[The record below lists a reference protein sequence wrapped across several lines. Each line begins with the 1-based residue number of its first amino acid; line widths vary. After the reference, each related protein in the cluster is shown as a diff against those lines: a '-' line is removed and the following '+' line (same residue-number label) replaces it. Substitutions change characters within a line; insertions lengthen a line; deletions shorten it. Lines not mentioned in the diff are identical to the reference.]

1 MSFLLA
7 PPGDLEA
14 GTGFHTT
21 EDEQV
26 ATAIGN
32 GRAVSKAGM
41 DPAVANHAAQS
52 QDYKLGFGQG
62 QGDARSMGARNRITV
77 ADDLGHMKNAEFK
90 RGYVDGW
97 NSMSNKSFGGFLRAV
112 RSGNPAEIEKQ
123 GGRYLAFEKANDE
136 LSGGA
141 GGWLVPTEYTARFL
155 KPLSERSFIYR
166 RAHVIPMTTLTA
178 KGPMLDATTAQAA
191 GTPPWFGG
199 VKGLWGSQAQTFTL
213 SESNPQFRELTLTAW
228 DFLLYSIASNQL
240 LADMGPEA
248 DERLMENFGQAA
260 AWGAEYA
267 FLNGAGAGTSMPLGM
282 LNAPCCINVARA
294 GAGAISVAD
303 VAKMSGRLLPSG
315 WMNAVWACNPSALEK
330 VVQIT
335 SYQPNQHRSGS
346 DLASEH
352 VGYLEQRPLFV
363 TDKLPKLGTR
373 GDLMLFDPSLYV
385 IGDRM
390 QVVID
395 VSGETFAGAVN
406 LFQANMSMFRVWL
419 RLDGKPML
427 NDVVKLTG
435 NPGDDTTTVSSVV
448 ALSDAA

>member
-1 MSFLLA
+1 M
-7 PPGDLEA
+7 
-14 GTGFHTT
+14 
-21 EDEQV
+21 

-32 GRAVSKAGM
+32 GRA
-41 DPAVANHAAQS
+41 AATKTTEPQVR
-52 QDYKLGFGQG
+52 
-62 QGDARSMGARNRITV
+62 RS
-77 ADDLGHMKNAEFK
+77 F
-90 RGYVDGW
+90 
-97 NSMSNKSFGGFLRAV
+97 SGFLRAIK
-112 RSGNPAEIEKQ
+112 SGKPAEIEKQ
-123 GGRYLAFEKANDE
+123 GGRYLAFEKSGNDE

-141 GGWLVPTEYTARFL
+141 GGYLVPTEYTARFL
-155 KPLSERSFIYR
+155 KPLSERGFIYR
-166 RAHVIPMTTLTA
+166 RAHIVPMTTLTA
-178 KGPMLDATTAQAA
+178 KGPMLDATTAQTA

-199 VKGLWGSQAQTFTL
+199 VTGLWGSQAQTFTL
-213 SESNPQFRELTLTAW
+213 SQSNPQFRELTLTAW

-282 LNAPCCINVARA
+282 LNAPCCIDVARA
-294 GAGAISVAD
+294 GAGAIAVAD
-303 VAKMSGRLLPSG
+303 VANMSGRLLPSG
-315 WMNAVWACNPSALEK
+315 WMNAIWACNPSALAK
-330 VVQIT
+330 IVQIT

-346 DLASEH
+346 DMVSEH

-373 GDLMLFDPSLYV
+373 GDLVLFDPSLYV

-395 VSGETFAGAVN
+395 ISDQTWAGSVN

-427 NDVVKLTG
+427 NSTVKLTG
-435 NPGDDTTTVSSVV
+435 NPGDDTTTVSSVI
-448 ALSDAA
+448 ALADAA